1 MRVIIKDNYDKCSK
15 WVAEYIANKINKS
28 KNKQFVLG
36 LPTGST
42 PLGVYKYLI
51 SMYENKLVSFKNVI
65 TFNMDEYVGLDANN
79 KQSYN
84 YFMWNN
90 FFKFIDI
97 KKENVNIL
105 NGITNNIVLEC
116 EQYEEKIKACGGIDL
131 FFGGVGSDG
140 HIAFNEPY
148 SSLSSK
154 TRIKTLTSTTIKDN
168 SRFFDYDI
176 EKTPK
181 TALTV
186 GVGTI
191 MNSREVIIMA
201 NGLSKAD
208 AIYSA
213 IEGPITQLSPISMLQ
228 LHEKAIIVCD
238 KEATNELKVKTV
250 NYFND
255 IENNI

>member
-1 MRVIIKDNYDKCSK
+1 
-15 WVAEYIANKINKS
+15 
-28 KNKQFVLG
+28 
-36 LPTGST
+36 
-42 PLGVYKYLI
+42 
-51 SMYENKLVSFKNVI
+51 
-65 TFNMDEYVGLDANN
+65 MD
-79 KQSYN
+79 
-84 YFMWNN
+84 
-90 FFKFIDI
+90 
-97 KKENVNIL
+97 IL
-105 NGITNNIVLEC
+105 
-116 EQYEEKIKACGGIDL
+116 
-131 FFGGVGSDG
+131 
-140 HIAFNEPY
+140 NEPY

-176 EKTPK
+176 GKTPK

-238 KEATNELKVKTV
+238 KEATNELKVSLNK
-250 NYFND
+250 
-255 IENNI
+255 I